1 MQPPSWP
8 STSCVWPR
16 RCFRR
21 NLPSLRTWQGLLPR
35 LSSQHHMRQTGRCRG
50 ALEARACLAAWNGSG
65 MLAPERTRSPA
76 LGAGLSPGAAGK
88 DKGAESGLRFC
99 LWTWDELGALL
110 DTQFSSEGGFYH
122 WPSAELGETRSSAAQ
137 AQALGCPRALWGGLV
152 GKICLWHMTLWVDSS
167 RLGGEESKYLLAD
180 WPCLVMT
187 LLACRY

>member
-21 NLPSLRTWQGLLPR
+21 NLPSLRTWQGLPPR
-35 LSSQHHMRQTGRCRG
+35 LSSQHHIRQTGRHRG
-50 ALEARACLAAWNGSG
+50 ALEARARLAAWNGSG

-99 LWTWDELGALL
+99 LWTWGAGGALGHTVFFGRGL
-110 DTQFSSEGGFYH
+110 LPLALSGAGRDTQQGSPHRDPRVLSPGRCPSSGPGM
-122 WPSAELGETRSSAAQ
+122 PTCPLGWTCGEDLSLAHDP
-137 AQALGCPRALWGGLV
+137 LG
-152 GKICLWHMTLWVDSS
+152 
-167 RLGGEESKYLLAD
+167 
-180 WPCLVMT
+180 
-187 LLACRY
+187 